1 METSCRVVTL
11 KEPDTVPS
19 LDLDALLWRAST
31 LLLIF
36 SRFLL
41 KPQGSLLS
49 AWSIQL
55 LSKLPKQATPR
66 TS

>member
-1 METSCRVVTL
+1 MKTSCRVVSL
-11 KEPDTVPS
+11 EELDKVPS
-19 LDLDALLWRAST
+19 RDLAALWWTAST

-36 SRFLL
+36 SRFRL

-49 AWSIQL
+49 ALSVKVP
-55 LSKLPKQATPR
+55 SKLPREGTPR

>member
-1 METSCRVVTL
+1 M
-11 KEPDTVPS
+11 PS
-19 LDLDALLWRAST
+19 LDLAALLWTVPT

-36 SRFLL
+36 SRFRL

-49 AWSIQL
+49 ALSVKVP
-55 LSKLPKQATPR
+55 SKLPKQGTPR